1 LVESWSRFTNRK
13 VRQSNSL
20 FEPRGNTMKLKHAVL
35 VLAGVFCITAPAWS
49 DTTSPSSSTS
59 EVADSFGYSHPNQF
73 EFSQPR
79 PEYRLTFD
87 VDKRWDDNLH
97 RRKNTSDPPADPT
110 PEPSTLILLGS
121 GLIALLGSAQLKSLR
136 RSPPSILGRTGNLQA
151 SLGLSCSAHLQ

>member
-1 LVESWSRFTNRK
+1 

-20 FEPRGNTMKLKHAVL
+20 AEPRRNTVKLKHALL

-49 DTTSPSSSTS
+49 DTISPSSTT
-59 EVADSFGYSHPNQF
+59 EVADSFRYSHPTQF

-87 VDKRWDDNLH
+87 VDKRWDGWDDNLH
-97 RRKNTSDPPADPT
+97 RRKNTSDPQADPT

-136 RSPPSILGRTGNLQA
+136 RSSPSILGRTGNLQA
-151 SLGLSCSAHLQ
+151 SLGLSCSAHLE